1 MSRLYD
7 PISQTVLEKED
18 FPEPSSL
25 QGLCR
30 KGIIQAVTLGDIEK
44 VIYIVQLGQLL
55 KIWWKRECP
64 LPHKPKNPNKNSFIC
79 NCNIPL
85 KIHPVYHY
93 KGTST
98 PSPNVHK
105 NQGRSIKY
113 EGLCY

>member
-30 KGIIQAVTLGDIEK
+30 KSIIQAVTLGDIEK

-55 KIWWKRECP
+55 KIWWRRECP
-64 LPHKPKNPNKNSFIC
+64 PFLTNPKIQT
-79 NCNIPL
+79 
-85 KIHPVYHY
+85 KIALSVI
-93 KGTST
+93 
-98 PSPNVHK
+98 V
-105 NQGRSIKY
+105 IF
-113 EGLCY
+113 L

>member
-7 PISQTVLEKED
+7 PISQTVFEKED

-30 KGIIQAVTLGDIEK
+30 KSIIQAVTLGDIEK

-85 KIHPVYHY
+85 KIHPV
-93 KGTST
+93 
-98 PSPNVHK
+98 
-105 NQGRSIKY
+105 
-113 EGLCY
+113 

>member
-7 PISQTVLEKED
+7 PISQTVFEKED

-30 KGIIQAVTLGDIEK
+30 KSIIQAVTLGDIEK

-55 KIWWKRECP
+55 KIWWGRECP
-64 LPHKPKNPNKNSFIC
+64 PPLPHTPKNPNKNSFIC

-85 KIHPVYHY
+85 KIHPV
-93 KGTST
+93 
-98 PSPNVHK
+98 
-105 NQGRSIKY
+105 
-113 EGLCY
+113 

>member
-55 KIWWKRECP
+55 K
-64 LPHKPKNPNKNSFIC
+64 S
-79 NCNIPL
+79 
-85 KIHPVYHY
+85 
-93 KGTST
+93 
-98 PSPNVHK
+98 
-105 NQGRSIKY
+105 
-113 EGLCY
+113 